1 MDLHQERKIKFL
13 SYLRKLLENH
23 EIAGTQST
31 SRSKIKLNIR
41 LRSNFRNN
49 FAQISKTSFYKELFI
64 DIYLWFR

>member
-1 MDLHQERKIKFL
+1 MDLHQEHKIKFF
-13 SYLRKLLENH
+13 RKLLENH